1 MPVTVTI
8 NHGTNGVTI
17 NVNNDQPAG
26 DVRAV
31 PSTGA
36 GIAGMTERAAAVG
49 GSLVAEPTP
58 QGGFTVQANLPYTRQ
73 NQ

>member
-1 MPVTVTI
+1 MTI
-8 NHGTNGVTI
+8 KI
-17 NVNNDQPAG
+17 DNDHPAG
-26 DVRAV
+26 DIFAV
-31 PSTGA
+31 PSTGV

-49 GSLVAEPTP
+49 GSLIAKPTP